1 MKTYSF
7 LDTQCSIVGA
17 GGAFSLGSG
26 AANAKEGIT
35 IEPSQDVNAM
45 TMGADGQGFHNLHA
59 DKSGRILVRLLKT
72 SPVNGQLSLM
82 YNLQRASS
90 AVWGQNTITLTN
102 NTMGDAITCQ
112 NVAFG
117 RVPTLTYAEDGSM
130 NEWRFDAIV
139 IDMGLG
145 K

>member
-7 LDTQCSIVGA
+7 LDTQCTIVGP
-17 GGAFSLGSG
+17 GGAISIGPG
-26 AANAKEGIT
+26 AGNSKEGIS

-45 TMGADGQGFHNLHA
+45 TVGADGEGYHNLHA
-59 DKSGRILVRLLKT
+59 DKSGRATIRLLKT

-82 YNLQRASS
+82 YNVQRASS
-90 AVWGQNTITLTN
+90 AAWGQNTIALTN
-102 NTMGDAITCQ
+102 NTLGDAITCQ

-117 RVPTLTYAEDGSM
+117 RVPTLTYAEDGAF
-130 NEWRFDAIV
+130 NEWRFDSIK